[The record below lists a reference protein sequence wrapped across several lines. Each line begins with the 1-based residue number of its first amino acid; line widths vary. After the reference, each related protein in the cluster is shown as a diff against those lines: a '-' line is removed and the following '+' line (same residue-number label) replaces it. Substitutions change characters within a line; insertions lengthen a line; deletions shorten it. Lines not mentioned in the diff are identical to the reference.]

1 MPRPLFNPLAQYPK
15 TPTAAGIGSSQPGS
29 QAGSIIRDGSS
40 SDNGLPHSARTDFN
54 GTDTFTYTASDG
66 NGGTDIAT
74 VTISIIAAP
83 PESLIYF
90 PILLK

>member
-1 MPRPLFNPLAQYPK
+1 
-15 TPTAAGIGSSQPGS
+15 
-29 QAGSIIRDGSS
+29 
-40 SDNGLPHSARTDFN
+40 LPHSARTDFN
-54 GTDTFTYTASDG
+54 GIDTFTYTASDG

>member
-15 TPTAAGIGSSQPGS
+15 TPTAAGLCSPQPGS
-29 QAGSIIRDGSS
+29 KAGSIIRDGSS
-40 SDNGLPHSARTDFN
+40 SGNELPHSARTDFN